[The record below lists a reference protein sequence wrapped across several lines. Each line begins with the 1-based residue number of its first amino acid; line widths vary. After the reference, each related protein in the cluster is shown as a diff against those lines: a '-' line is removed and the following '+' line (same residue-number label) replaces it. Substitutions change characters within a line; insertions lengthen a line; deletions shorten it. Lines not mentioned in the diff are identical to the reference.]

1 MVKRVAWKLAGG
13 ILQVT
18 GILLMIDCAVVAVFL
33 LGYSF
38 DETAEI
44 SGGLIFLI
52 IVVSVI
58 SIGVPGYFLYK
69 YGKKILRKPEN
80 ILEPNHNVTRKVKQ
94 VKVAEKGT
102 LFEDK
107 PLNNLFNTTFPQGN
121 NGSLSSSYTFT
132 QTISTS
138 DMSPLNGERP
148 RQETAETPI
157 QPRVISCKGCGANNI
172 IKSDEA
178 KCEYCGGYLT

>member
-1 MVKRVAWKLAGG
+1 MLCALGLVVFFLTYVFEGPHELSVG
-13 ILQVT
+13 MFSV
-18 GILLMIDCAVVAVFL
+18 LMITYAIF
-33 LGYSF
+33 
-38 DETAEI
+38 T
-44 SGGLIFLI
+44 GL
-52 IVVSVI
+52 
-58 SIGVPGYFLYK
+58 PGYFLYK

-172 IKSDEA
+172 IKSDEE